1 MGMETLLQLFTT
13 VVFFTASIFGQ
24 GVLPLMGAHEGAQV
38 QSGSVELGLNEVSP
52 NGDAGGFAIP
62 ASGCSAADPRWH
74 GGPADAGCVTVTKP
88 TITVDKPVIRVGDTV
103 KISWDPKGNASCVL
117 SPNVRALIV
126 SPLNAVTAPNAN
138 AVGSRNDIPASETT
152 YSIVCG
158 AAGNEAS
165 VSVRVLPRIQET

>member
-1 MGMETLLQLFTT
+1 METLLQLFTT
-13 VVFFTASIFGQ
+13 VAFFTASILGQ
-24 GVLPLMGAHEGAQV
+24 GIVPSLSTHEGAQV

-52 NGDAGGFAIP
+52 NGEAGGFAIP

-88 TITVDKPVIRVGDTV
+88 TITVDKPIIRVGDTV
-103 KISWDPKGNASCVL
+103 KISWDPKGNAGCVL
-117 SPNVRALIV
+117 SPNVQALTV
-126 SPLNAVTAPNAN
+126 TPLNTATAPNAN
-138 AVGSRNDIPASETT
+138 AVGSKNDTPTAETT